1 MDKTT
6 KQTALFFGFLASA
19 MTCASTQP
27 VQAASPAQGRTAVE
41 RQAPDLT
48 KTAARAQPGVVR
60 DAPRTTASERRDR
73 S

>member
-19 MTCASTQP
+19 MTCASAQP
-27 VQAASPAQGRTAVE
+27 VQTAGPAQGPATIE
-41 RQAPDLT
+41 RQAPDLR
-48 KTAARAQPGVVR
+48 KTAERARPGVVR
-60 DAPRTTASERRDR
+60 DSRGTTASERRDR